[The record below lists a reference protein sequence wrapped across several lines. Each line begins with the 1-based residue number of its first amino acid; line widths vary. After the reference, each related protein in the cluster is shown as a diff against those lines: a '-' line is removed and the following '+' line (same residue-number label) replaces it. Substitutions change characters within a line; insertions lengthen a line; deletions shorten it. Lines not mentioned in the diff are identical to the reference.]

1 VSVVVGPVLPLAA
14 LDYAQFLTIALGT
27 LGLIG
32 LMSAAAAVARS
43 SSVRQNL
50 ELLRGEVADL
60 TASNARLDAENTALR
75 TTTLRREQEITVLQD
90 LVTSRTDV
98 QQLIGELRGINQQLH
113 EDYRTLIALFYR
125 NPDDAR
131 VAQEARQQ
139 QADLRQDRPRS

>member
-1 VSVVVGPVLPLAA
+1 VGPVLLLAA
-14 LDYAQFLTIALGT
+14 LDYAQFLTLALGG

-32 LMSAAAAVARS
+32 ILSAAAAVARS
-43 SSVRQNL
+43 SSIRQNL

-60 TASNARLDAENTALR
+60 TASNARLDSENTALR
-75 TTTLRREQEITVLQD
+75 TTTIRNEQEITMLRD
-90 LVTSRTDV
+90 LVTSRADV

-113 EDYRTLIALFYR
+113 EDYRTLITLFYR

-139 QADLRQDRPRS
+139 QADLRQDPPRS